1 MVSAL
6 IMSRGVLPMGTSNID
21 NWGERF
27 GAHDTIAPDS
37 RRADAGSVLICVR
50 QAVSLFV
57 LSGGSVIFVR
67 AVLRRNDR
75 LTACRTEIRTL
86 P

>member
-1 MVSAL
+1 
-6 IMSRGVLPMGTSNID
+6 MGTGNID

-50 QAVSLFV
+50 QAVSLSCFPEAQLFCKGGTQTQRQANS
-57 LSGGSVIFVR
+57 LSYR
-67 AVLRRNDR
+67 D
-75 LTACRTEIRTL
+75 
-86 P
+86 